1 MAQIFPR
8 ATNQIAKASIALG
21 GLLVA
26 TVAVVV
32 VFVLP
37 RSAYVTRQNEARE
50 QPVPFYHKHHVGGMG
65 IDCRYCHGSVERSA
79 TAGIPPTQTCM
90 NCHSL
95 IFKDSP
101 TLEPVRA
108 SWRTNTSIP
117 WVKVHDLPDFVYFNH
132 SAHVNKGVGCTT
144 CHGPIDQ
151 MAYAYAEKPL
161 LMEWCLDCHR
171 QPEKYLRPESEVF
184 SVAYRPPADQITLGR
199 RLKAEYGVETQTTC
213 STCHR

>member
-21 GLLVA
+21 
-26 TVAVVV
+26 VVV
-32 VFVLP
+32 AAMIVGIVLFVFP
-37 RSAYVTRQNEARE
+37 RSAYVTRQKEARE
-50 QPVPFYHKHHVGGMG
+50 QPVPFYHKHHVGGIG
-65 IDCRYCHGSVERSA
+65 IDCRYCHTSVEHSA

-90 NCHSL
+90 NCHSI

-101 TLEPVRA
+101 TLEPVCA
-108 SWRTNTSIP
+108 GWRTDTSIP

-144 CHGPIDQ
+144 CHGPIDE
-151 MAYAYAEKPL
+151 MSYVYAEKPL

-171 QPEKYLRPESEVF
+171 QPEKYLRPKSEVF
-184 SVAYRPPADQITLGR
+184 SVAYRPPADQLALGR